1 MVSMAPEDIAPV
13 RVPLATP
20 GCAELL
26 AVAEDEPEELVEE
39 QAASKS
45 IRAAASASG
54 PRSGRRD
61 ECAISF
67 SDRFILIPWPGER
80 VLRPA
85 CRATGPARRR
95 GHGGAAGLGPQWRR
109 RRAAR

>member
-20 GCAELL
+20 GAAELL
-26 AVAEDEPEELVEE
+26 AAAEEDEPGELVEE
-39 QAASKS
+39 QAASKA

-54 PRSGRRD
+54 PRSWRRD

-67 SDRFILIPWPGER
+67 SDRFLSDSVVR
-80 VLRPA
+80 
-85 CRATGPARRR
+85 
-95 GHGGAAGLGPQWRR
+95 
-109 RRAAR
+109 

>member
-20 GCAELL
+20 GAAVLL
-26 AVAEDEPEELVEE
+26 AVAEDEPDELVEE
-39 QAASKS
+39 QAVSAA

-54 PRSGRRD
+54 PRSRRD

-67 SDRFILIPWPGER
+67 SDRFLC
-80 VLRPA
+80 L
-85 CRATGPARRR
+85 
-95 GHGGAAGLGPQWRR
+95 HGQVS
-109 RRAAR
+109 